1 MALPD
6 DHPRGPDPAR
16 PRLEPEPGLRP
27 TPPVTAPP
35 ARHGWLSP
43 LNRRRWENFKA
54 NRRALWSL
62 WIFAVLYGLS
72 LMAEFIANDRP
83 LLVQYQGGYYTPIFN
98 FYPETEFGGDFRTE
112 AVYRDVEVQCLIV
125 SGGLDDCWDDPAGVI
140 AEVQE
145 TGAFGGVEVEQGW
158 LLWPPIPYSYNTV
171 NDIGQAAPSPPDAN
185 HWLGTDDTA
194 RDVLAR
200 VIYGFR
206 LSVTFALVVTFL
218 TSVIGIAAGAAQGF
232 YGGWL
237 DLIFQRIIEIW
248 NSTPSLYIIIII
260 SAIFVMD
267 FWLLVFLM
275 VLFGWTGLVG
285 VVRAEF
291 LRARNFEYVRAA
303 RALGVDNGTIMFRHV
318 LPNAMVA
325 TLTFLPFIVTGT
337 IGGLASLDFL
347 GFGLPSSAPSLGE
360 MTLQAKNNLQ
370 PPWLRL
376 TALLPFA
383 TTLSLLV
390 FTSAGV
396 RDAFDP
402 KKTFVAAPA
411 PAAGPDGAAVAATD
425 GTGSR

>member
-1 MALPD
+1 MAVLPD
-6 DHPRGPDPAR
+6 EQAPGRAPDVIADVPPPRRD
-16 PRLEPEPGLRP
+16 
-27 TPPVTAPP
+27 
-35 ARHGWLSP
+35 GWLSP

-54 NRRALWSL
+54 NRRAFWSL
-62 WIFAVLYGLS
+62 WIFALLYGLS
-72 LMAEFIANDRP
+72 LFAEVIANDKP
-83 LLVQYQGGYYTPIFN
+83 LVLHSQGSYYFPIFS

-112 AVYRDVEVQCLIV
+112 AVYRDIEVQCLIV
-125 SGGLDDCWDDPAGVI
+125 ASGLEDCWDNPEGVI

-145 TGAFGGVEVEQGW
+145 TGAFGGVDVDAGW
-158 LLWPPIPYSYNTV
+158 IMWPLVPYSFNTV
-171 NDIGQAAPSPPDAN
+171 NDLGRAAPSPPDEN

-206 LSVTFALVVTFL
+206 LSVSFALIVTLL
-218 TSVIGIAAGAAQGF
+218 TSVIGITAGAVQGYF
-232 YGGWL
+232 GGWI
-237 DLIFQRIIEIW
+237 DLIFQRVIEIW
-248 NSTPSLYIIIII
+248 NATPSLFVIIIIA
-260 SAIFVMD
+260 AIFQMN

-303 RALGVDNGTIMFRHV
+303 RALGVSNGTIIYRHV

-370 PPWLRL
+370 APWLGF
-376 TALLPFA
+376 TAFFTFA
-383 TTLSLLV
+383 IMLSLLV
-390 FTSAGV
+390 FVFEGI

-402 KKTFVAAPA
+402 RKTF
-411 PAAGPDGAAVAATD
+411 
-425 GTGSR
+425 R

>member
-1 MALPD
+1 MAM
-6 DHPRGPDPAR
+6 PDPIAVATK
-16 PRLEPEPGLRP
+16 PA
-27 TPPVTAPP
+27 APP
-35 ARHGWLSP
+35 QAARGWLSP
-43 LNRRRWENFKA
+43 LNRRRWDNFKA
-54 NRRALWSL
+54 NRRAFWSL
-62 WIFAVLYGLS
+62 MIFAVLYGLS
-72 LMAEFIANDRP
+72 LFAEFIANDRP
-83 LLVQYQGGYYTPIFN
+83 ILVQYKGSYYTPIFN

-112 AVYRDVEVQCLIV
+112 AVYRDVEVQCLII
-125 SGGLDDCWDDPAGVI
+125 SGGLQDCWDDPEGVI
-140 AEVQE
+140 EIVEA
-145 TGAFGGVEVEQGW
+145 TGSFNGERVAQGW
-158 LLWPPIPYSYNTV
+158 LLWPLIPYSYNTV
-171 NDIGQAAPSPPDAN
+171 NDIGRAAPSPPDAN

-206 LSVTFALVVTFL
+206 LSVSFALVVTFL
-218 TSVIGIAAGAAQGF
+218 TSVIGIAAGAAQGY

-237 DLIFQRIIEIW
+237 DLIFQRVIEIW

-303 RALGVDNGTIMFRHV
+303 RALGVSNGTIMFRHV

-370 PPWLRL
+370 ATWLAF
-376 TALLPFA
+376 TAFFA
-383 TTLSLLV
+383 FAIMLSLLV
-390 FTSAGV
+390 FIFEGV

-402 KKTFVAAPA
+402 RKTF
-411 PAAGPDGAAVAATD
+411 
-425 GTGSR
+425 R